1 VICYHS
7 SIVDHDKTIW
17 SGPAVSRQVFVL
29 FNFMYGREIDVRFD
43 RMQHTR
49 VWAGLLRCSYRN
61 ARTDCSRGRN
71 KMKGRSG
78 IGEKTEQ
85 TANDS
90 HDRQGDY
97 QEVDGY

>member
-1 VICYHS
+1 
-7 SIVDHDKTIW
+7 
-17 SGPAVSRQVFVL
+17 
-29 FNFMYGREIDVRFD
+29 
-43 RMQHTR
+43 
-49 VWAGLLRCSYRN
+49 
-61 ARTDCSRGRN
+61 
-71 KMKGRSG
+71 MKGRSG